1 MHSRD
6 TPRPCDVL
14 VCGVYV
20 YTTSIGSVIPHVS
33 ETCTFLTYTLQE
45 SPVYC
50 FHLRAQE
57 VYIKYPTNSTSPNA
71 FNCHGIFSSNSF
83 NLCVCA
89 TVVWSRLSVVVV
101 VLYHFQNFQHL
112 SLTDLLSVEGYLLCS
127 VILVFVV

>member
-20 YTTSIGSVIPHVS
+20 YTTPVGSVRQYVS

>member
-1 MHSRD
+1 MLYHTFGERVSLY
-6 TPRPCDVL
+6 CIQ
-14 VCGVYV
+14 YV
-20 YTTSIGSVIPHVS
+20 SG
-33 ETCTFLTYTLQE
+33 TCTFLTYTLQE

-71 FNCHGIFSSNSF
+71 FNFHGIFSSNSF